1 MEFLLGDISRSE
13 RGKGKTFSE
22 RVAKKHLRLLYE
34 APWCYKISGIG
45 FDHLLSLR

>member
-1 MEFLLGDISRSE
+1 MTSVEAKE
-13 RGKGKTFSE
+13 AKAKTFSE
-22 RVAKKHLRLLYE
+22 KVAKKHLRLLYE